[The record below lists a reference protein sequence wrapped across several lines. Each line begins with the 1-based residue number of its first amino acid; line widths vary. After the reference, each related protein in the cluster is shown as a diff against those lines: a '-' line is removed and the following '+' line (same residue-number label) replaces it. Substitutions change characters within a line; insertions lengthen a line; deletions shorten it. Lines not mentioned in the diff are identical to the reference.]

1 MDNLLATLYPGL
13 KHAHVGLVALS
24 YGLFVLRGVFAI
36 RGEYQPTRLTNMV
49 VHGVDTLLL
58 ICGVSLAFLL
68 HLNPL
73 TTPWLMTKLIA
84 LAVYVL
90 VAATLVRRGQR
101 RATRLLGWILA
112 QLIFLYM
119 VLVALT
125 RNPLLIL

>member
-1 MDNLLATLYPGL
+1 MDNLVATLYPGL

-24 YGLFVLRGVFAI
+24 YGLFVLRGAFAI
-36 RGEYQPTRLTNMV
+36 RGVYQPTRLTNMV

-84 LAVYVL
+84 LVVYVL